1 MLIQC
6 IRKPRIMGIV
16 ASCLLVTTSLA
27 LAELTVVFD
36 NGQARPLSDF
46 IGPLD
51 SGKPD
56 TDLPYPEKMQLG
68 AADVASLLPIR
79 SPGLTPGNITPREH
93 SVPFAHS
100 FFLIG
105 SDAISKRWLEQHREA
120 LKRTG
125 AAGMLVDAS
134 SIEDLQAIANL
145 ADGLPITPASGSD
158 IAKALGIRHYP
169 VGISAGRIWQ

>member
-1 MLIQC
+1 MQS
-6 IRKPRIMGIV
+6 IRKRLKLGIA
-16 ASCLLVTTSLA
+16 ASCLLGVASFA
-27 LAELTVVFD
+27 VAELTVVFD

-46 IGPLD
+46 LGPLESD
-51 SGKPD
+51 KPD
-56 TDLPYPEKMQLG
+56 TAPPYPEKLRLG
-68 AADVASLLPIR
+68 AADVESLLPIR
-79 SPGLTPGNITPREH
+79 SPGLTPGKVTPREH
-93 SVPFAHS
+93 SVPFARA

-120 LKRTG
+120 LKRMG
-125 AAGMLVDAS
+125 AEGLLVDAS

>member
-6 IRKPRIMGIV
+6 IRKRRIMGIV

-46 IGPLD
+46 LGPLESD
-51 SGKPD
+51 KPD
-56 TDLPYPEKMQLG
+56 TVPPNSEKSPLG
-68 AADVASLLPIR
+68 AANVESLLPIR
-79 SPGLTPGNITPREH
+79 SPGLTPGKITPREH

-105 SDAISKRWLEQHREA
+105 SDAISERWLTENREA
-120 LKRTG
+120 LKRMG
-125 AAGMLVDAS
+125 AVGLLVDAS
-134 SIEDLQAIANL
+134 SIEDLHAIANL